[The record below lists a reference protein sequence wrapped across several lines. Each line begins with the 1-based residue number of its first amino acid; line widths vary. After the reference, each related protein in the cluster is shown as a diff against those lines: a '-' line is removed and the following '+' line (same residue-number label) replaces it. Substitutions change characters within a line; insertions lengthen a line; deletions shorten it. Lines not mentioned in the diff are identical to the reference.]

1 MINLTQDLHL
11 VQENCI
17 PFKYLNKMEKK
28 PTLWIFFLL
37 NIKIPQFYQYKEMI
51 NARLRNMKTIVI

>member
-17 PFKYLNKMEKK
+17 PFKYLNKMRKK
-28 PTLWIFFLL
+28 TNTLDICSL
-37 NIKIPQFYQYKEMI
+37 KYQ
-51 NARLRNMKTIVI
+51 NTTILSIQRDDKC

>member
-17 PFKYLNKMEKK
+17 PFKYLNKMKK
-28 PTLWIFFLL
+28 NNTLDIFSL
-37 NIKIPQFYQYKEMI
+37 KYQ
-51 NARLRNMKTIVI
+51 NTTILSIQRDDKC

>member
-1 MINLTQDLHL
+1 
-11 VQENCI
+11 
-17 PFKYLNKMEKK
+17 MEKK